1 MTAVTSRSAGAG
13 HGAAPRPARAAE
25 APAAVSRRDRIRAA
39 TSLEIRQAA
48 RRILVRHGP
57 PALTLRA
64 VAREVGMTAPALYR
78 YFSSRED
85 LVTHLAADIFLEV
98 TDDVRAAIK
107 TAGHASHGDA
117 AATLAAARQA
127 FRRWSLQHRAE
138 FGLAFAA
145 PLPRVGQ
152 DDRAAECGQQFASA
166 FLELFLQRWQE
177 GPIPAPPELIPAE
190 AAGPL
195 DYLSGW
201 LRADLPA
208 DTVHAFLRCWIRL
221 HTAVTLEVSGYPGMV
236 PEESG
241 AIQAENARPLP
252 GPARSRLAE
261 ADPAR
266 PSEDTQAIAAPA
278 FDAAGRT
285 SAAAAS
291 TRRRRTADERRAQVL
306 EAAIHEFARHGLHQA
321 TTAAI
326 AARANIS
333 EPYLFALFRGKK
345 DLFLAAQDRARDDI
359 QAALVATWRTAA
371 PKEPL
376 AIALRRC
383 HGLLTHPDSPR
394 CRLQGFAAAP
404 ADPEIQ
410 DHMRSGCLDSF
421 NLIQGRTG
429 ADTASVARF
438 IAMSLLLNLASELD
452 LPGLDSMGAA

>member
-1 MTAVTSRSAGAG
+1 MTAVTSRPAGAG
-13 HGAAPRPARAAE
+13 HAPRPARAAE

-48 RRILVRHGP
+48 RRILVRHGL

-166 FLELFLQRWQE
+166 FLELFLQRWRE
-177 GPIPAPPELIPAE
+177 GPIPAQPELMPAE

-208 DTVHAFLRCWIRL
+208 GTVHAFLRCWIRL

-241 AIQAENARPLP
+241 TIQFESARPLP

-266 PSEDTQAIAAPA
+266 PSEDTQAIAA
-278 FDAAGRT
+278 
-285 SAAAAS
+285 
-291 TRRRRTADERRAQVL
+291 
-306 EAAIHEFARHGLHQA
+306 
-321 TTAAI
+321 
-326 AARANIS
+326 RANVS

-383 HGLLTHPDSPR
+383 RGLLTHPDSLR